1 MYDRHKSSSVIL
13 LLCFTFVVFQQQV
26 VMLPCLPSSLATLY
40 LGLFLSAQKGKQQVN
55 SVFRHI
61 LHSFLS
67 STYGR
72 GCVEHFVWKYIRRT
86 TWQGLFT
93 HHLSSSNYSPRYYNG
108 NFNQFFFLCPLL
120 GSRAHGSLCAHRV
133 LQIGNQD
140 SRSCSRRSS
149 KVG

>member
-1 MYDRHKSSSVIL
+1 MYHYLNKFVFFYTKPMHHVYVYLVSCTHVCILYNAYVNMYDRHKSSSVIL

-86 TWQGLFT
+86 T
-93 HHLSSSNYSPRYYNG
+93 
-108 NFNQFFFLCPLL
+108 
-120 GSRAHGSLCAHRV
+120 
-133 LQIGNQD
+133 
-140 SRSCSRRSS
+140 
-149 KVG
+149 